1 MGITYTYKV
10 IPQKNPQGQGAGTKY
25 YAPVNSKG
33 SRSRRFIAKQ
43 IAGRPP
49 LMRWVCFL

>member
-10 IPQKNPQGQGAGTKY
+10 IPQKNPQGQGADTKY

-49 LMRWVCFL
+49 P